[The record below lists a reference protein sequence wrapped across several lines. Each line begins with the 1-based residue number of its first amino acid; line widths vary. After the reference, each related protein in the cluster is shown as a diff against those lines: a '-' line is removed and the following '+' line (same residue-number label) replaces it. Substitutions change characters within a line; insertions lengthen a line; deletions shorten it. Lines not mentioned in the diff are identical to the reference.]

1 MAGPSESVRGDASG
15 HLGQIIQWT
24 LHVVTLSPRGA
35 AAQQPVPVPTAEG
48 RMGEEL
54 GGWSWC
60 CTSCDGFSFGIVLL
74 LRRLSNGQRGR
85 RWAMRRLS
93 DKQNREL
100 TRESPTPAA
109 RAARGAGAGA
119 AVAFGVLTRVHT
131 QADACTDM
139 HAHAH
144 TQTQTGYTGRVPLH
158 VINAGRAE
166 SPPPP
171 KQGRVTKDACLALPE
186 QELAVERRRRRR
198 RRGGALAAVWWLR
211 GGWRLPLAASAGC
224 ATRTGHCF
232 GPKLTENLGLLV
244 ARFWFSAQTES
255 DCGGRGKLRKG

>member
-1 MAGPSESVRGDASG
+1 MSSHCRPEVQQSSNQFQFQLRRLRG
-15 HLGQIIQWT
+15 
-24 LHVVTLSPRGA
+24 R
-35 AAQQPVPVPTAEG
+35 
-48 RMGEEL
+48 

-60 CTSCDGFSFGIVLL
+60 CTSCDGFSFGIVLF

-109 RAARGAGAGA
+109 AAGAGA
-119 AVAFGVLTRVHT
+119 AVAFWGPYTR
-131 QADACTDM
+131 
-139 HAHAH
+139 AHAGRRMHRHARTRTH
-144 TQTQTGYTGRVPLH
+144 THRQATQDVCRCTLLMQ
-158 VINAGRAE
+158 AE
-166 SPPPP
+166 PSLPP

-186 QELAVERRRRRR
+186 QELAVGKGE

-211 GGWRLPLAASAGC
+211 GGWRLPPAASAASAGC

-255 DCGGRGKLRKG
+255 D